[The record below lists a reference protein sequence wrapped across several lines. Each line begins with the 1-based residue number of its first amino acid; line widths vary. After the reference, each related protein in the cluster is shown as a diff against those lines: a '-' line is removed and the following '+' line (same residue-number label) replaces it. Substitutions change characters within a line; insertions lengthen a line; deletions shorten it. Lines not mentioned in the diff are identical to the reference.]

1 VTGARGVP
9 PSDVS
14 DSFLLDPSPRPVVG
28 SEPVREPRFSTAPA
42 GESLLTTANL
52 ADENREQTR
61 NSRPLPLQLALVGSL
76 ALHLLPLLLLLSWA
90 TAPADIPPPIPVQ
103 LVIET
108 PPPPRPAAQQAQKP
122 PPRGPL
128 ASEDMGTP
136 EAKRTEAPAIP
147 DQPPD
152 PPPDP
157 PLDPTEMQTAM
168 AAPPP
173 PKPEPP
179 REPAAVPEPKPKPAP
194 KPPTPATI
202 WRRLDAPHP
211 GRVPG
216 PAATRDEYLAYLV
229 SLTRRHLDMLPLS
242 MVGPRRGITTLTIRV
257 LDDGTVARIAI
268 AQSSGY
274 PDIDE
279 RIERMVAAVGRFPP
293 LPQWFQGPAMELRL
307 RLQFPEALER

>member
-1 VTGARGVP
+1 VP
-9 PSDVS
+9 PFDVS
-14 DSFLLDPSPRPVVG
+14 DSFLLDRSPRPAAG
-28 SEPVREPRFSTAPA
+28 PEPVIEPRFSTASA
-42 GESLLTTANL
+42 GESLLTTVNP
-52 ADENREQTR
+52 ADQNRERTG
-61 NSRPLPLQLALVGSL
+61 NPRPLPLPLGLIGSL
-76 ALHLLPLLLLLSWA
+76 ALHLLPLLLLLSWT

-108 PPPPRPAAQQAQKP
+108 PPSPPPAAQEAKKP

-128 ASEDMGTP
+128 ASEDMGAP
-136 EAKRTEAPAIP
+136 EAKRTEPSGAPE
-147 DQPPD
+147 
-152 PPPDP
+152 PPPE
-157 PLDPTEMQTAM
+157 PLPDPTEIQTALV
-168 AAPPP
+168 PPP
-173 PKPEPP
+173 PMPEPP
-179 REPAAVPEPKPKPAP
+179 REPAVVPQPKPKPAP
-194 KPPTPATI
+194 KPPAPATL

-229 SLTRRHLDMLPLS
+229 SLTRRHLDLLPLS
-242 MVGPRRGITTLTIRV
+242 MVGLRRGVTTLTIRV
-257 LDDGTVARIAI
+257 LDDGTVARISI

-293 LPQWFQGPAMELRL
+293 LPQWFQGPSMELRL

>member
-1 VTGARGVP
+1 
-9 PSDVS
+9 
-14 DSFLLDPSPRPVVG
+14 
-28 SEPVREPRFSTAPA
+28 
-42 GESLLTTANL
+42 
-52 ADENREQTR
+52 
-61 NSRPLPLQLALVGSL
+61 LPLGLVGSL
-76 ALHLLPLLLLLSWA
+76 ALHLLPLLLLLSWT

-108 PPPPRPAAQQAQKP
+108 PPPPPPAAQQAQKP

-136 EAKRTEAPAIP
+136 EAKRTEAPATP
-147 DQPPD
+147 DT
-152 PPPDP
+152 PPDP

-168 AAPPP
+168 ATPPP

-179 REPAAVPEPKPKPAP
+179 REPAAAPEPKPKPAP
-194 KPPTPATI
+194 KPPAPATA

-229 SLTRRHLDMLPLS
+229 SLTRRHLDILPLS
-242 MVGPRRGITTLTIRV
+242 MVGLRRGITTLTIRV

-293 LPQWFQGPAMELRL
+293 LPQWFQGPSMDLRL

>member
-1 VTGARGVP
+1 VP

-14 DSFLLDPSPRPVVG
+14 DSFLLDHSPRPATG
-28 SEPVREPRFSTAPA
+28 PEPGLEPRFSIASA
-42 GESLLTTANL
+42 GESRLTPVNL
-52 ADENREQTR
+52 ADEKPEQSR
-61 NSRPLPLQLALVGSL
+61 NAWPLPRPLGLIGSL
-76 ALHLLPLLLLLSWA
+76 ALHLSPLLLLLSWMS
-90 TAPADIPPPIPVQ
+90 APADLPPLIPVQ

-108 PPPPRPAAQQAQKP
+108 PPPPPPPPAREAQKP

-136 EAKRTEAPAIP
+136 EAKPTETPVA
-147 DQPPD
+147 PD
-152 PPPDP
+152 PPPDQP
-157 PLDPTEMQTAM
+157 PDPTEMQTALV
-168 AAPPP
+168 APPP

-179 REPAAVPEPKPKPAP
+179 REPVLAPEPKPKPAP
-194 KPPTPATI
+194 KPPAPATA

-229 SLTRRHLDMLPLS
+229 SLTRRHLDLLPLS
-242 MVGPRRGITTLTIRV
+242 MVGLRRGVTTLTIRV
-257 LDDGTVARIAI
+257 LDDGTVARISV

-293 LPQWFQGPAMELRL
+293 LPQWFQGPSMELRL

>member
-1 VTGARGVP
+1 MP

-14 DSFLLDPSPRPVVG
+14 DSFLLGPSLRHAVG
-28 SEPVREPRFSTAPA
+28 PEPVLEPRFSTASA
-42 GESLLTTANL
+42 GESQLTRANP
-52 ADENREQTR
+52 ANENREQTR
-61 NSRPLPLQLALVGSL
+61 NSQPLPLPLGLVGSL
-76 ALHLLPLLLLLSWA
+76 ALHLLPLLLLLSWT

-108 PPPPRPAAQQAQKP
+108 PPPPPPAAQQAQK

-136 EAKRTEAPAIP
+136 EAKRTEAPAT
-147 DQPPD
+147 PD

-157 PLDPTEMQTAM
+157 TEIQTAM

-179 REPAAVPEPKPKPAP
+179 REPAAAPEPKPKPAP
-194 KPPTPATI
+194 KPPAPATA

-216 PAATRDEYLAYLV
+216 PAATRDEYLVYLV

-242 MVGPRRGITTLTIRV
+242 MVGLRRGVTTLTIRV

-293 LPQWFQGPAMELRL
+293 LPQWFQGPSMELRL